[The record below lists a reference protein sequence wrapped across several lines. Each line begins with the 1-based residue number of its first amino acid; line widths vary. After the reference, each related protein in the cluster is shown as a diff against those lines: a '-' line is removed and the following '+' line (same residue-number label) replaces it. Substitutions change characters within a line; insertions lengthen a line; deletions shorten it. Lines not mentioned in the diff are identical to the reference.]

1 MTRRSVGW
9 WLAIWAAMVLLLV
22 VIGGITRLT
31 DSGLSITEWRPIAG
45 AVPPLTGAAWN
56 EEFAKYRQIPEY
68 RLVYPDMTLEG
79 FKRIYLWEFVHRLWA
94 RLVGAAL
101 LIPLVVFWL
110 RGAISRPLRGR
121 LVVLVFLMAGQG
133 ALGWYMVRSGL
144 SARVDVSQYR
154 LAAHMS
160 LALVIYATA
169 VWTAADILW
178 GDPKAAGSP
187 RFRRGV
193 TIWTGMVFLTAVAG
207 AFVAGLRAGKV
218 FNEFPL
224 MAGHFIPPGYWNPA
238 LGWANL
244 FDNVATVQFH
254 HRWLGVSTAL
264 IALGIAGAGFRS
276 LPVGRIRT
284 LTQLAGFMAIVQVT
298 LGIVTLLGSVP
309 IPPAAAHQTGA
320 VLLFTLALLIR
331 HEA

>member
-1 MTRRSVGW
+1 
-9 WLAIWAAMVLLLV
+9 MVLLLV
-22 VIGGITRLT
+22 VIGGVTRLT
-31 DSGLSITEWRPIAG
+31 DSGLSITEWRPVSG
-45 AVPPLTGAAWN
+45 ALPPLSDAAWN

-68 RLVYPDMTLEG
+68 RLVYPDMTLAG
-79 FKRIYLWEFVHRLWA
+79 FQRIYLWEYTHRLWA

-110 RGAISRPLRGR
+110 RGAIAPAVRNR
-121 LVVLVFLMAGQG
+121 LVVLLLLMGGQG

-154 LAAHMS
+154 LAAHLA

-178 GDPKAAGSP
+178 GGGKAAVSAG
-187 RFRRGV
+187 FRRAV
-193 TIWTGMVFLTAVAG
+193 TVWTGMVFLTAVAG

-224 MAGHFIPPGYWNPA
+224 MAGRLVPPGYWTPS

-244 FDNVATVQFH
+244 FDNVATVQFN
-254 HRWLGVSTAL
+254 HRWLGIITAVTAL
-264 IALGIAGAGFRS
+264 AIAVTAARS
-276 LPVGRIRT
+276 MAPSRVRMLA
-284 LTQLAGFMAIVQVT
+284 LLAGTVAIGQVT
-298 LGIVTLLGSVP
+298 LGIVTLLWSVP
-309 IPPAAAHQTGA
+309 IPAAMAHQTGA
-320 VLLFTLALLIR
+320 VLLFSVGLLIR
-331 HEA
+331 HEV

>member
-45 AVPPLTGAAWN
+45 ALPPLSEAAWN

-68 RLVYPDMTLEG
+68 RLVYPDMTLAG
-79 FKRIYLWEFVHRLWA
+79 FQRIYLWEFVHRLWA

-101 LIPLVVFWL
+101 LIPLVVFWI
-110 RGAISRPLRGR
+110 RGAIAPALKPR
-121 LVVLVFLMAGQG
+121 LVGLLVLMGCQG

-144 SARVDVSQYR
+144 STRVDVSQYR
-154 LAAHMS
+154 LAAHLA

-169 VWTAADILW
+169 IWTAAGVLW
-178 GDPKAAGSP
+178 GDSKTAVPG
-187 RFRRGV
+187 RFRQAV
-193 TIWTGMVFLTAVAG
+193 TIWTGMVFLTAMAG

-224 MAGHFIPPGYWNPA
+224 MAGQFLPPGYWNPS
-238 LGWANL
+238 LGWSNL
-244 FDNVATVQFH
+244 FDNVATAQFN
-254 HRWLGVSTAL
+254 HRWLGITTAL
-264 IALGIAGAGFRS
+264 MALAIAAAGGMS
-276 LPVGRIRT
+276 LPRGRVRT
-284 LTQLAGFMAIVQVT
+284 LTLLAGLAAIGQVT

-320 VLLFTLALLIR
+320 VLLFTVGLLVR
-331 HEA
+331 HEV

>member
-31 DSGLSITEWRPIAG
+31 DSGLSITEWRPISG
-45 AVPPLTGAAWN
+45 ALPPLTEAAWN
-56 EEFAKYRQIPEY
+56 EEFTKYRQIPEY

-101 LIPLVVFWL
+101 LIPLIAFWL
-110 RGAISRPLRGR
+110 KGAIARPLRGR
-121 LVVLVFLMAGQG
+121 LVVLLVLMAGQG

-154 LAAHMS
+154 LAAHLS

-178 GDPKAAGSP
+178 GDPKPAVSR
-187 RFRRGV
+187 RFRQGV
-193 TIWTGMVFLTAVAG
+193 SIWAGMVFLTAVAG

-264 IALGIAGAGFRS
+264 IALVIAWAGFRS
-276 LPVGRIRT
+276 FSTGRVRT
-284 LTQLAGFMAIVQVT
+284 LTQLAGLMAIVQVT

-309 IPPAAAHQTGA
+309 TPPAAAHQAGA
-320 VLLFTLALLIR
+320 VLLFTLGLLIR